1 MTEGQLERMVDNMEN
16 EMIICPICGRKKSV
30 LTRDG
35 DLREVI
41 HCKCKIGKHH
51 TKFQLE
57 MGGDYIYTDIDGKVI
72 VL

>member
-1 MTEGQLERMVDNMEN
+1 MERMVDIMEN
-16 EMIICPICGRKKSV
+16 EMIICPNCGRKKSV

-41 HCKCKIGKHH
+41 HCKCKTGKHH

-57 MGGDYIYTDIDGKVI
+57 MGGDYIYIDTNGNEI